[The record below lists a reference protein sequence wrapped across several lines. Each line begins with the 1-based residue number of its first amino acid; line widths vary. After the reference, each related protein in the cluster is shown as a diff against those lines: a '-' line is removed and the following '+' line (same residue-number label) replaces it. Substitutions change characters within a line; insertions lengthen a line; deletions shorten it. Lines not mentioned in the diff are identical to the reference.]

1 MSSSVPKSKRRT
13 TKFDVVDN
21 ADEIYNKILNIC
33 LRMPKRYTYLI
44 LQDILHLS
52 GEVADYTSKGDS
64 VLLST
69 SNPYSIAN
77 EHRASYFIQARA
89 SLKALIKR
97 MNFFL
102 LNPNALRQ
110 NINGRE
116 IGVTIAELDDLSDL
130 MRKEHNLINGVLDSD
145 RERLR
150 ESEKKIKE
158 KYKTRGVRY

>member
-52 GEVADYTSKGDS
+52 GEVADYTAKADS
-64 VLLST
+64 VPLMVS
-69 SNPYSIAN
+69 SPYSTAN
-77 EHRASYFIQARA
+77 EIRAGYFVKARA

-110 NINGRE
+110 TVNGRE
-116 IGVTIAELDDLSDL
+116 IGITTAELDELSDL
-130 MRKEHNLINGVLDSD
+130 MRKEINLITGIIESD
-145 RERLR
+145 RDRLR

-158 KYKTRGVRY
+158 NHKTRGVHY